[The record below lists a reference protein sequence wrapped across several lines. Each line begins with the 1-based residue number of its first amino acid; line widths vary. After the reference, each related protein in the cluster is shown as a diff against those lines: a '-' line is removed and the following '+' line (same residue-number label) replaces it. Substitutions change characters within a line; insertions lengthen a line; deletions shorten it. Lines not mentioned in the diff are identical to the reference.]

1 MPAPLTVEPLGD
13 QGVLLVFAAEGH
25 AQGFART
32 LLQRRPDWLTD
43 LVVAYHSVAV
53 FYNLEKVSYQTV
65 ADTLRFWPAESAKT
79 RGRLY
84 EIPCCYDLGPD
95 LARAAELCQRSVS
108 EFVAL
113 HSGPIYTV
121 YAIGFVP
128 GFPYLG
134 YLPERIAGVP
144 RLASP
149 RPRVEPGSVGVAGRQ
164 TGIYP
169 SAVPGGWHLIGRTP
183 LVIAD
188 LEGEFFPLQ
197 VGDRVRFRPISVEE
211 FRHLS
216 GQRLDERWLVV
227 GE

>member
-1 MPAPLTVEPLGD
+1 MPAPLRLEPLGD
-13 QGVLLVFAAEGH
+13 QGVLLLFATEAQ
-25 AQGFART
+25 AQGFAQT
-32 LLQRRPDWLTD
+32 LQQRRPDWLTD
-43 LVVAYHSVAV
+43 VVVAYHSLAV
-53 FYNLEKVSYQTV
+53 FYDLEKADYQTV
-65 ADTLRFWPAESAKT
+65 ADVLCTWPSETAE
-79 RGRLY
+79 RCGRLY
-84 EIPCCYDLGPD
+84 EVPCCYDLGPD
-95 LARAAELCQRSVS
+95 LDRVAELCQCSVR

-134 YLPERIAGVP
+134 YLPERIARVP

-188 LEGEFFPLQ
+188 LQSEFFPLR
-197 VGDRVRFRPISVEE
+197 VGDRVRFRPVDVTE
-211 FRHLS
+211 FHLLT
-216 GQRLDERWLVV
+216 GQRLDERWM
-227 GE
+227 ESC

>member
-1 MPAPLTVEPLGD
+1 
-13 QGVLLVFAAEGH
+13 
-25 AQGFART
+25 
-32 LLQRRPDWLTD
+32 LTD

-65 ADTLRFWPAESAKT
+65 ADTLRFWPAESAET

-188 LEGEFFPLQ
+188 LESEFFPLQ

>member
-13 QGVLLVFAAEGH
+13 QGVLLVFAAEGQ
-25 AQGFART
+25 AQGFARA

-53 FYNLEKVSYQTV
+53 FYNLEKISYQTV
-65 ADTLRFWPAESAKT
+65 AHTLRLWPAESRET
-79 RGRLY
+79 CGRLY
-84 EIPCCYDLGPD
+84 EIPCCYDFGPD
-95 LARAAELCQRSVS
+95 LERVAELCQCSVS

-113 HSGPIYTV
+113 HSSPIYTV

-169 SAVPGGWHLIGRTP
+169 SAVPGGWRLIGRTP
-183 LVIAD
+183 LVVAD
-188 LEGEFFPLQ
+188 LAGEFFPLQ

-216 GQRLDERWLVV
+216 GQRLDTSWLVA